1 MEDSMP
7 GDTQDEPIQAQH
19 DTTENDKVAGI
30 LLQQEAD
37 LAGHD
42 EAQVL
47 EALRQRFAEGGH
59 DVSDETLAGHARRI
73 AGLEPNNFSKQ

>member
-1 MEDSMP
+1 MP

-19 DTTENDKVAGI
+19 STTESDKVAGI

-47 EALRQRFAEGGH
+47 AALRQRFADGGH
-59 DVSDETLAGHARRI
+59 EVSDEVVAEHARRI
-73 AGLEPNNFSKQ
+73 AGLEPNSFSQK

>member
-1 MEDSMP
+1 MP

-30 LLQQEAD
+30 LVQQEAD

-47 EALRQRFAEGGH
+47 EALRQRFTEGGH
-59 DVSDETLAGHARRI
+59 AIDDEALAEHARRI
-73 AGLEPNNFSKQ
+73 AGLGTNDFSKK

>member
-1 MEDSMP
+1 MP

-19 DTTENDKVAGI
+19 DTTESDKVAGI
-30 LLQQEAD
+30 LRQQEAD

-47 EALRQRFAEGGH
+47 AALRQRFADGGH
-59 DVSDETLAGHARRI
+59 EVADDVVAEHARRI
-73 AGLEPNNFSKQ
+73 AGLEPNSFSQK

>member
-1 MEDSMP
+1 MT

-19 DTTENDKVAGI
+19 STTEDDKVAGI

-47 EALRQRFAEGGH
+47 AALRQRFADGGH
-59 DVSDETLAGHARRI
+59 EVSDEVVAEHARRI
-73 AGLEPNNFSKQ
+73 AGLEPNSFSQK